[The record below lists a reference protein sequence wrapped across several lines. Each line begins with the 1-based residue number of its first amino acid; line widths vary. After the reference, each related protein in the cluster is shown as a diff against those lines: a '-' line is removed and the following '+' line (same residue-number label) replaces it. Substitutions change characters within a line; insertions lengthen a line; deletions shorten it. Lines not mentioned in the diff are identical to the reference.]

1 MTRNVRRA
9 LQAPDVVVNRPDIGT
24 GPYAQCIYSCN
35 RPGEI
40 ALTFEDG
47 PLEYTRS
54 VVEHLRGLKCTFF
67 VMLDNEKALAQV
79 LDTMPTYMRR
89 PFGSFSE
96 ELLKEIG
103 NIGYHIAHWSIGTKD
118 FEHDTESQYR
128 VSIKRFDKD
137 LEAGGAVALT
147 HDTKFY
153 TADKLLPHMIA

>member
-1 MTRNVRRA
+1 MDKVDAGQREGAR
-9 LQAPDVVVNRPDIGT
+9 T
-24 GPYAQCIYSCN
+24 GPGHHADLHAAAVRI
-35 RPGEI
+35 I
-40 ALTFEDG
+40 L
-47 PLEYTRS
+47 
-54 VVEHLRGLKCTFF
+54 
-67 VMLDNEKALAQV
+67 
-79 LDTMPTYMRR
+79 
-89 PFGSFSE
+89 E

-118 FEHDTESQYR
+118 FEHDTESQSR